1 LKIKVGCSFD
11 AEKNIGHWYF
21 VRWLA
26 WGILDGLLQ
35 IKLQMYILSLCL
47 FLCLSSYQPVCLSFS
62 LSLCVSISLSL
73 HLSISLCI
81 SISVSLSLL
90 LSVSLSLCNYI
101 CRSLCLTVSLS
112 LSISPSFYLSLYLSS
127 SGFVISYYCF
137 LRQSKTKEF
146 NRLIVE
152 VLCPIE

>member
-1 LKIKVGCSFD
+1 MQKKTLVI
-11 AEKNIGHWYF
+11 
-21 VRWLA
+21 
-26 WGILDGLLQ
+26 GILCVGLHGAFWMAYY
-35 IKLQMYILSLCL
+35 KLNYRCTYCHYVYFYVCLPISLSACLSLY
-47 FLCLSSYQPVCLSFS
+47 LSVS

-81 SISVSLSLL
+81 YISVSLSLL
-90 LSVSLSLCNYI
+90 LSVSLSLCFYVSP
-101 CRSLCLTVSLS
+101 SLCLTVSIS

-152 VLCPIE
+152 VLRPIE

>member
-1 LKIKVGCSFD
+1 MQKKTLVI
-11 AEKNIGHWYF
+11 
-21 VRWLA
+21 
-26 WGILDGLLQ
+26 GILCVGLHGAFWMAYY
-35 IKLQMYILSLCL
+35 KLNYRCTYCHYVY
-47 FLCLSSYQPVCLSFS
+47 FYVCLP
-62 LSLCVSISLSL
+62 ISLSACL
-73 HLSISLCI
+73 SLYLSVSPFSISLCI

-90 LSVSLSLCNYI
+90 LSVSLSLCIYVSP
-101 CRSLCLTVSLS
+101 SLCLTVSLS

-152 VLCPIE
+152 VLRPIE